1 MENRFL
7 ALIDLDG
14 TLLSHRSKISKHNL
28 EGIKEF
34 LNDGNQVAICTG
46 RWPVSATIFND
57 TIEKFTSLKNKY
69 LVSLN
74 GSLIFNLIENK
85 IIYESLIDSSIFNQ
99 LINLIKD
106 NNFAL
111 WIYSKKG
118 IENRKIYTHKIG
130 LKWLM
135 NKFNYGKIVD
145 LKEMLDDDQ
154 VYKILVFN
162 FGLFS
167 HKRFSEFG
175 KMLKNNFEK
184 DLTISLTS
192 KYCIEITGLNAS
204 KGNGL
209 DFISDIEKIN
219 PMNFVAIGDSG
230 NDISMF
236 KKAGHKICLGNKNK
250 TLYSWANKQIKNKK
264 GVKKALDYVNGL
276 NYSFDKEK
284 TLLIDF
290 TGIKYFNINQSEFNK
305 YEALWNF
312 LINQNNVAIL
322 SHLSMWDMQNMFK
335 NFFINEKIILI
346 SDSGNN
352 IKFCKNKDKYLS
364 KNIFSLTQLVCIR
377 GLLASRINNNP
388 NISVLIN
395 RLNDK
400 NIFLSTKKSNYAYF
414 LENSMFSIENIE
426 FINLSDNSSY
436 LEELK
441 DVTSVNI
448 FGLDAIPKDVNFKS
462 LNVNF
467 ENNVLRLSLKS
478 NEESNFEKII
488 KKELSEN
495 ILKINAKELL
505 ENNQIIFN
513 EVNKFI
519 VQHFLK

>member
-1 MENRFL
+1 MENRLL

-28 EGIKEF
+28 EGIRDF
-34 LNDGNQVAICTG
+34 LKNGNQVAICTG
-46 RWPVSATIFND
+46 RWPVSATIFNK
-57 TIEKFTSLKNKY
+57 TIEKFTLLKNKY

-74 GSLIFNLIENK
+74 GSLIFNLIEDK
-85 IIYESLIDSSIFNQ
+85 IIYESLIDFQTFNE
-99 LINLIKD
+99 LISLIKQ

-118 IENRKIYTHKIG
+118 IENRKIYTYRIG

-145 LKEMLDDDQ
+145 LNEMPNDDQ

-162 FGLFS
+162 FNLFS
-167 HKRFSEFG
+167 YKKFYEFG
-175 KMLKNNFEK
+175 EMIKSNFDK
-184 DLTISLTS
+184 KLTISHTS
-192 KYCIEITGLNAS
+192 KHCIEITGINAS

-209 DFISDIEKIN
+209 DFISGLEKID
-219 PMNFVAIGDSG
+219 PINFVAIGDSG

-264 GVKKALDYVNGL
+264 GVKKALDYVNNL
-276 NYSFDKEK
+276 KYSFDSEK

-290 TGIKYFNINQSEFNK
+290 TGIKYFDINQSEFNK
-305 YEALWNF
+305 YEAFWNF
-312 LINQNNVAIL
+312 LINKNNIAIL

-335 NFFINEKIILI
+335 SFFINEKVLLI

-377 GLLASRINNNP
+377 GLLVSCINKNP
-388 NISVLIN
+388 NVSILIN

-400 NIFLSTKKSNYAYF
+400 NVFLSTNENNFSYF
-414 LENSMFSIENIE
+414 LENSMFSNQNIE
-426 FINLSDNSSY
+426 FVNLTNNENY
-436 LEELK
+436 LEKLK
-441 DVTSVNI
+441 NVTSINI
-448 FGLDAIPKDVNFKS
+448 FGINKIPEDANLKS
-462 LNVNF
+462 LDVHF
-467 ENNVLRLSLKS
+467 ENNILRLSLK
-478 NEESNFEKII
+478 NKDNLAYEKII
-488 KKELSEN
+488 KKELSKN
-495 ILKINAKELL
+495 IFKISAKKIL
-505 ENNQIIFN
+505 ENNQIIFD
-513 EVNKFI
+513 EVNKFVI
-519 VQHFLK
+519 QHFFK